1 MSEKKKEILIIDD
14 STDAIKVLIKVLT
27 PEFTV
32 YFSTDGF
39 KGIEQ
44 AKHKKPD
51 LILLDI
57 LMDKI
62 NG

>member
-44 AKHKKPD
+44 AKDKKPD

-57 LMDKI
+57 
-62 NG
+62 